1 MPGSAFPFL
10 IYDFMIFK
18 EIETWGR
25 DTWPPSKSNGGSS
38 NCLCLG
44 AAHRERGR
52 VVSSLTP
59 TTGSEPLKGK
69 DFTSSPLCPLPHR
82 IWANG
87 ADYSI
92 FWMLEMKGKGVP
104 EKTLYTSFPCH
115 VLPHPKGFIS
125 KAHLVFLLQSHVSNL
140 LSPWLDQL
148 SLSHFMVLETSP
160 VCQALQ

>member
-1 MPGSAFPFL
+1 
-10 IYDFMIFK
+10 MIFK

-38 NCLCLG
+38 NYLCLETLTR

-69 DFTSSPLCPLPHR
+69 GFTSSPLCPLPHR

-92 FWMLEMKGKGVP
+92 FWRLEMKGKGVP
-104 EKTLYTSFPCH
+104 ERTLCT
-115 VLPHPKGFIS
+115 
-125 KAHLVFLLQSHVSNL
+125 
-140 LSPWLDQL
+140 
-148 SLSHFMVLETSP
+148 SLSVSCPSP
-160 VCQALQ
+160 SQRLYLKGSLGVFAAESCEQSSEPLVGPTQPFSLYGPGNLSCVRLYSRCWSYKMS